1 LEARTGSDFYNQR
14 FESTSIFWRRGDL
27 STTSSTPESTEAAPS
42 ILIADDDKDFREM
55 VRQYAHHL
63 GRTTWEASNG
73 LEALWIVKHQ
83 RPDVVL
89 LDLRMPRVDGFE
101 TLRHIRK
108 FDPSIRLVIVTGDGS
123 DETRHRVESLGLE
136 FLFKPVTLETL
147 ETLFARRSV

>member
-1 LEARTGSDFYNQR
+1 MDVDPTGGVKMR
-14 FESTSIFWRRGDL
+14 
-27 STTSSTPESTEAAPS
+27 TSSISPEPTVATAAPS
-42 ILIADDDKDFREM
+42 ILVADDDQDFRDM

-123 DETRHRVESLGLE
+123 DETRRRVESLGLE
-136 FLFKPVTLETL
+136 LLLKPVLL
-147 ETLFARRSV
+147 DALDALFVTQSV